1 MSDIFREVDED
12 IRQEKYRRLWDRLGP
27 WVIAIAVLIVVG
39 TGGYRGW
46 IYWQKGKSEAA
57 GDVFYEA
64 VRLSEAGDTAAAQAK
79 LQELNGTTG
88 GYPVLA
94 RMREASELA
103 LNGQKEE
110 AIAAFD
116 AIAKDGSVENALQDI
131 AKLRAGFLA
140 ADTGDYAAVATRLEP
155 MSGTGEPF
163 RAGAREILALSAWK
177 AGDMEAARKWISM
190 IEEDTGT
197 PSDISR
203 RVAILSDV
211 ISADSGNAGET
222 ADSSEGTKQ

>member
-27 WVIAIAVLIVVG
+27 WVIALAVLIVVG

-57 GDVFYEA
+57 GDVFFEA
-64 VRLSEAGDTAAAQAK
+64 VRLSETGDSAAAQAK
-79 LQELNGTTG
+79 LNELSQSTG

-103 LNGQKEE
+103 LNGKKAE
-110 AIAAFD
+110 AIEAFD
-116 AIAKDGSVENALQDI
+116 AISKDGSVENALQDI
-131 AKLRAGFLA
+131 ARLRAGFLA
-140 ADTGDYAAVATRLEP
+140 VDTEDYAAVSARLEP

-163 RAGAREILALSAWK
+163 RAGAREILALAAWK
-177 AGDMEAARKWISM
+177 AGDTEAARRWIGM

-203 RVAILSDV
+203 RVTILSDV
-211 ISADSGNAGET
+211 ITADNGSAGET